1 MIKLKDILKESSKVQ
16 LHKIITAKD
25 EPSFMTEEQWEKKW
39 TTINESEKQLE
50 ELSERLVINESI
62 LEGVDH
68 AWYKK
73 PVYQGVMRKGII
85 KFVNSLTPNS
95 RSAKLLNKYFEKGK
109 ISDREAT
116 MVMQDWYKA
125 TKKVATGAT
134 AVLMGLMY
142 RSGLISGAHFLAFP
156 IINAIMKVIVVTGL
170 TSILPKSEKSMT
182 MLGDRFRKAGDYL
195 EKRQDDTPEE
205 KALVD
210 KTNKQIK
217 NIKQK
222 KSLFNIR

>member
-95 RSAKLLNKYFEKGK
+95 RSAKLLNKYF
-109 ISDREAT
+109 ISFLGLFQFSVENTNNVKNFIFSSIEA
-116 MVMQDWYKA
+116 
-125 TKKVATGAT
+125 
-134 AVLMGLMY
+134 
-142 RSGLISGAHFLAFP
+142 LITVSTVSKPFL
-156 IINAIMKVIVVTGL
+156 
-170 TSILPKSEKSMT
+170 
-182 MLGDRFRKAGDYL
+182 
-195 EKRQDDTPEE
+195 
-205 KALVD
+205 
-210 KTNKQIK
+210 
-217 NIKQK
+217 
-222 KSLFNIR
+222 